1 MLSIVGN
8 GDLSKFDGN
17 SIYNEIVEIKSCN
30 AHINCQF
37 PVFEN
42 AHTVFFTQ
50 CDKNFMYY
58 WLYPQNF
65 PKLKILY
72 IDGDPCEKTIYYR
85 FDDIDIYWI
94 DVYYN
99 IYKHRWAQ
107 TDERIKSISR
117 ELIENVKQKLLL
129 DRDHCPIQ

>member
-1 MLSIVGN
+1 MEDRDICNGDSFSADIVGTETLRQN
-8 GDLSKFDGN
+8 GWLKP
-17 SIYNEIVEIKSCN
+17 SILR
-30 AHINCQF
+30 
-37 PVFEN
+37 
-42 AHTVFFTQ
+42 
-50 CDKNFMYY
+50 DKNFIYC
-58 WLYPQNF
+58 WIYPQNF
-65 PKLKILY
+65 PKLKTLY